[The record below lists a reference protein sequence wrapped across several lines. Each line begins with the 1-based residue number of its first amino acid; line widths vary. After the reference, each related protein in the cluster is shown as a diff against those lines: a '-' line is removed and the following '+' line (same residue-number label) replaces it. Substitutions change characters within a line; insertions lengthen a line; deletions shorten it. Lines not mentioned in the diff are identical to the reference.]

1 MDKEKVVYTKEQVSE
16 LSNVLKNMGEKQD
29 EVLRSKRAVIKTL
42 IDDIM
47 QLHDKGYSF
56 NEIAELLTS
65 KGVKISPATL
75 KQYVYDDDIK
85 KPVKKQVKNR
95 KTIDVVTHKVA
106 VDDEKKQAVKPSP
119 TFGIN
124 PDRELWWNLFIMS
137 AVVRGA

>member
-1 MDKEKVVYTKEQVSE
+1 VDKEKVVYTKEQVSE

-85 KPVKKQVKNR
+85 KPVKKPVKNR
-95 KTIDVVTHKVA
+95 KTVDVVTHKVA

-119 TFGIN
+119 MFGIN
-124 PDRELWWNLFIMS
+124 PDREL
-137 AVVRGA
+137 